1 MKQRFE
7 ENEQKAQTYE
17 AAHDIVTKLSEK
29 GEVNVL
35 ENGEVEYV
43 PMQGFGSM

>member
-1 MKQRFE
+1 MENRFE
-7 ENEQKAQTYE
+7 EVEQRAQTYE

-43 PMQGFGSM
+43 PMQGMGGI